1 MTNAFFRTHDM
12 SIAFERKFKVSI
24 ENLILKTRLE
34 NTQTSLFVCT
44 IEHNFREKILHDV
57 KLDIIQR
64 IFLERWREILRQNMS
79 LTMNFFIHWNYDDE
93 TQTIMTD
100 KHFKTTLLMK
110 QSRDQH
116 IIQFSLKLI
125 NDEQNMFSTFL
136 IMNDE
141 WTWSKNKQNFVIKFN
156 IWARECFDW

>member
-1 MTNAFFRTHDM
+1 M
-12 SIAFERKFKVSI
+12 SIAFEREFNVSI
-24 ENLILKTRLE
+24 KNLILKIRFE
-34 NTQTSLFVCT
+34 NTQISLFVCT
-44 IEHNFREKILHDV
+44 IEDILKEKISHNV

-64 IFLERWREILRQNMS
+64 IFLKRWREILRQNMN

-93 TQTIMTD
+93 TQTIMINR
-100 KHFKTTLLMK
+100 HFKTTLFMK

-116 IIQFSLKLI
+116 IIQFWLKSI
-125 NDEQNMFSTFL
+125 NDEQSMFSTFS

-156 IWARECFDW
+156 TRVRECFDW